1 MTRALLLAALLFHP
15 ADVVT
20 VGVEILADGSV
31 RLSWTLP
38 ADPSVVGLTIF
49 RDNLDESSSTVF
61 QIVGLTNS
69 YTDGTL
75 DRDDDY
81 RYWIHTRD
89 ADGDLSDGVFVEVF
103 THDDDDGEWFCS
115 WNSVARVPTSPAFLG
130 IGAAL
135 LAFAL
140 RRRRQV
146 IVN

>member
-15 ADVVT
+15 ADVT
-20 VGVEILADGSV
+20 SLGVEILSDGAV

-38 ADPSVVGLTIF
+38 ADPSVVGLTIY
-49 RDNLDESSSTVF
+49 RDNLDESSSTIF
-61 QIVGLTNS
+61 QIVGLTTS
-69 YTDGTL
+69 YTDATL

-103 THDDDDGEWFCS
+103 THDDDDGEWFCVWS
-115 WNSVARVPTSPAFLG
+115 SVVGAPTSPAILWA
-130 IGAAL
+130 GAVL

-140 RRRRQV
+140 RRRCE
-146 IVN
+146 